1 MASVG
6 LSYDASS
13 IDVLEGLE
21 AVRRRPGMY
30 IGDTG
35 PRGFH
40 HLLYEI
46 LDNSVDEALAGFA
59 SRVEVTLHAD
69 GSASVRDDG
78 RGIPVDLH
86 PLLGRPG
93 VEVVMTVL
101 HAGGKFSGKV
111 YKVSGGLHGV
121 GASVVNALSE
131 WTEVEVTRDGYLWR
145 QTFSRGNPTS
155 ELVKVGPAQG
165 SGTTVRFKPDREIFG
180 DRSFSADAVRGRLR
194 ELSFLVPGL
203 VLVFRDDR
211 GDEPFEEVFLQ
222 RGGLAD
228 FVDLLCEGS
237 ERLFDEPL
245 VVSGERD
252 GVSVEVALLYED
264 SDIERLYSFANLIP
278 TRDGGTHVSG
288 FRSALTR
295 AVNEVCSRRK
305 LLNGKKFDS
314 ISGDDLREGLVA
326 VLSVKLPDPQ
336 FEGQTKGKLGNVEV
350 KGAVESVVYEGLCSL
365 FEEREEALKA
375 IVEKAIKTREI
386 REAERRARELVSR
399 KGTLSS
405 LDLPCKLAD
414 CSSRDPR
421 ECELFIV
428 EGDSAGGSAKQARD
442 RHFQAILPLRGKI
455 LNVEK
460 ANLHKALSNAEIKAI
475 IQSLGC
481 GFGTKVDLSRLR
493 YHKVILMTDA
503 DVDGAHIRTLLLTFF
518 FRYIRELIE
527 GGHLYIAQ
535 PPLYLVRHRKGEV
548 YCYSEEELR
557 RVTSGLDGYTVQRYK
572 GLGEMN
578 PRQLWETTMDPR
590 RRVLYQVELEDA
602 AAAEEL
608 LSLLMGGKVE
618 PRRRFIERHVREVRN
633 LDV

>member
-1 MASVG
+1 

>member
-1 MASVG
+1 VASVG